1 MIASNGKAITLELAL
16 PIFNYFSMK
25 SPIMEAAV
33 PTCYNSSAA
42 VDKIKAENNSSAA
55 EELSQHHHHQTAS
68 TMASMAA
75 ATCMFNR
82 LQDTAGFANR

>member
-1 MIASNGKAITLELAL
+1 
-16 PIFNYFSMK
+16 MK

-33 PTCYNSSAA
+33 PTCYTTVAA
-42 VDKIKAENNSSAA
+42 DKIKSESGSDQEACSMV
-55 EELSQHHHHQTAS
+55 QQTAS